1 MSRSM
6 TLAQAAANRISMS
19 LVQEARVNE
28 PVPGPDTN
36 VNDMSMT
43 PPPTSA
49 PTSSRASKQ
58 SSITMPQVNEP
69 KLRDPFE
76 VADQFAST
84 ITLVIDD
91 LFIVHGPLDEW
102 LVPSS
107 IGFVHDLE
115 IEDDEF

>member
-43 PPPTSA
+43 PSPTSA

-84 ITLVIDD
+84 IRLGLGSRMGGRANITPIL
-91 LFIVHGPLDEW
+91 
-102 LVPSS
+102 
-107 IGFVHDLE
+107 
-115 IEDDEF
+115 